1 MTRTA
6 SIAALVLLAGC
17 GGSSS
22 PSAATPTHHTPG
34 PLADTWA
41 WDGGAWHQTANTGP
55 APRYSAS
62 LAYDA
67 ARGVYIMFGGQ
78 TARATSDETWSWD
91 GKTWKELSPAH
102 KPPPR
107 RAAAMAYD
115 PVHRVVVLYGGVV
128 PDAAEGFDASD
139 TWTWDGSD
147 WTVAVEKS
155 TDPGPR
161 EGPLMV
167 TAGNGVLLFGG
178 RYYNV
183 KYYGDAWTWDGKTWS
198 RVDRAPEPPG
208 RASSALVWDPVN
220 SSLLVF
226 GGTGLNAT
234 AGPGAQGALLGD
246 FWSLAGSAWKQIT
259 AAGPPAQG
267 FTNAIWDSGRKRAV
281 VLLGMPCPQPSGDE
295 WAWDGA
301 AWSKTAS
308 GISPRWGA
316 ASAQNPDGS
325 ALIFGGSDEAGC

>member
-6 SIAALVLLAGC
+6 AIAALVLLAGC

-22 PSAATPTHHTPG
+22 PSTATPTHRTPG
-34 PLADTWA
+34 PLADTWG
-41 WDGGAWHQTANTGP
+41 WDGGAWHQTANSGP

-67 ARGVYIMFGGQ
+67 ARGVYVMFGGQ
-78 TARATSDETWSWD
+78 TAKATSDETWSWD
-91 GKTWKELSPAH
+91 GKTWKALSPAH

-139 TWTWDGSD
+139 TWTWDGFD

-167 TAGNGVLLFGG
+167 TAGNRVLLFGG

-183 KYYGDAWTWDGKTWS
+183 KYYGDAG
-198 RVDRAPEPPG
+198 
-208 RASSALVWDPVN
+208 
-220 SSLLVF
+220 
-226 GGTGLNAT
+226 
-234 AGPGAQGALLGD
+234 
-246 FWSLAGSAWKQIT
+246 
-259 AAGPPAQG
+259 
-267 FTNAIWDSGRKRAV
+267 
-281 VLLGMPCPQPSGDE
+281 
-295 WAWDGA
+295 AWDGA